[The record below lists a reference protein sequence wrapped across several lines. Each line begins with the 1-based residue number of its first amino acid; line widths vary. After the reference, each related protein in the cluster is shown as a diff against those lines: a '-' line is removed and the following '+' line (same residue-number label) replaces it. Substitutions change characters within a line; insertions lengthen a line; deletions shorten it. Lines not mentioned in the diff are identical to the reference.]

1 MLLSIL
7 LLIAGFAILILGA
20 EGLVRGASSLG
31 VLLKVPQ
38 IVIGLT
44 VVAFGTST
52 PELVVSVFGAVKG
65 AGGIVFGNVIGSNLL
80 NLLLIL
86 GITAIVKPVKIR
98 KKSLKREIPL
108 SLLATMLLFFMVN
121 DRMFGNDGIDLLGR
135 SEGLVLLTLFGIFIG
150 YTHWLSSRG
159 EEAESGHIKT
169 YSVGLSILM
178 VLAGLGA
185 LTWGGRMVV
194 DNATLLAAT
203 LGVSQKV
210 IGLTIVALG
219 TSLPELATC
228 VVAALKGHS
237 DIAVG
242 NVVGSNIF
250 NILLILGLSSTV
262 RPAIYDTSFNTE
274 LILLYVS
281 TLLLIGL
288 ALLKPRYHFTRFKG
302 WLYLG
307 MYLSYLAWLL
317 G

>member
-1 MLLSIL
+1 MLISAVLMLL
-7 LLIAGFAILILGA
+7 GFAILILGA

-52 PELVVSVFGAVKG
+52 PELVVNLFGAARG

-86 GITAIVKPVKIR
+86 GITAVVKPVLIR
-98 KKSLKREIPL
+98 KKSLRMEIPL
-108 SLLATMLLFFMVN
+108 SLLAALLLFFLVN
-121 DRMFGNDGIDLLGR
+121 DRIFGNHTADLLDRG
-135 SEGLVLLTLFGIFIG
+135 EGLVLLTLFGVFIG

-159 EEAESGHIKT
+159 EEAESGHIRA
-169 YSVGLSILM
+169 YSIWLSILM
-178 VLAGLGA
+178 VLGGLAA
-185 LTWGGRMVV
+185 LVLGGKLVV
-194 DNATLLAAT
+194 DKAIFLVAA
-203 LGVSQKV
+203 LGVPEKV

-250 NILLILGLSSTV
+250 NILLILGLSSV
-262 RPAIYDTSFNTE
+262 IRPAPYDASFNTE
-274 LILLYVS
+274 LILLCVS
-281 TLLLIGL
+281 TLLLVAL
-288 ALLKPRYHFTRFKG
+288 AHMKPRYHFTRFKG
-302 WLYLG
+302 WIFLG
-307 MYLSYLAWLL
+307 MYLAYLLWLL
-317 G
+317 I

>member
-228 VVAALKGHS
+228 VVAC
-237 DIAVG
+237 
-242 NVVGSNIF
+242 
-250 NILLILGLSSTV
+250 
-262 RPAIYDTSFNTE
+262 
-274 LILLYVS
+274 LLYTS
-281 TLLLIGL
+281 PS
-288 ALLKPRYHFTRFKG
+288 PRD
-302 WLYLG
+302 
-307 MYLSYLAWLL
+307 
-317 G
+317 